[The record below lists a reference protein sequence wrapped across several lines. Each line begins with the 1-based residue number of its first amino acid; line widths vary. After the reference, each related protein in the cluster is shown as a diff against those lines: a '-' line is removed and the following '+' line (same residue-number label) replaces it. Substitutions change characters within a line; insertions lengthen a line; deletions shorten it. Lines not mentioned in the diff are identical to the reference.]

1 MIEAV
6 KIQVR
11 FADLDVLGHVNN
23 SIYLSYFEMAR
34 VHYFNSVLGTNY
46 NWLEEGFVLVKNEV
60 EYLKPVYL
68 NDDVRVSMAVEK
80 IGNKSFTLSYG
91 LSVNDELRS
100 RGSSVM
106 VGFNGN
112 THQSIEL
119 PDTMRQA
126 LEKLKAEQ

>member
-1 MIEAV
+1 MIEPV

-34 VHYFNSVLGTNY
+34 VHYFNVVLGKDY

-68 NDDVRVSMAVEK
+68 NDDVRVAMTVEQ
-80 IGNKSFTLSYG
+80 IGNKSFTLSYT
-91 LSVNDELRS
+91 LKVNDELRS
-100 RGSSVM
+100 KGSSVM
-106 VGFNGN
+106 VGFNGV
-112 THQSIEL
+112 THKSIEIPL
-119 PDTMRQA
+119 TMCSA
-126 LEKLKAEQ
+126 LERLKAEQ